1 MPSGVVGGDGRRMKG
16 IDGNRETKKAQQKAQ
31 EDETIGEEGQGPGD
45 ILLKTWRGRDSKRE
59 SEVGK

>member
-1 MPSGVVGGDGRRMKG
+1 MKG